1 MPEYQWLC
9 WLAILMFVS
18 SSRSTFC
25 NTRPCRWLAI
35 LIMILSLA
43 LKQDIAVQCCEDLK
57 CRIRVGKESHFIG
70 CWTVGKT
77 SIGSEASLRPTVRD
91 VVTTV
96 STWNCLSSFL
106 WSPGRPGREAESGDV
121 VMVSAV
127 ILDQIRPDPGD
138 NHPSL
143 VKKPW
148 LLPGYSLCVGMRLR
162 LSLQGASL
170 TRLPERTWFLCTG
183 YYVFYRLFPCF
194 GETQYCVSQWLCR
207 TAFNNEKTWP
217 MKRLHWAW
225 WSNGQPRSSPNSLIC
240 PESILWGEPWP
251 ASLARNQTSISSL
264 PLSL

>member
-106 WSPGRPGREAESGDV
+106 WSPGRPGRERRCRDGLRSHLGSDQAGSRGQSPESREEAVIITRVFTPCRDAAQAQSPRCLAHAAPGKDV
-121 VMVSAV
+121 VFMHRLLCFLPIVS
-127 ILDQIRPDPGD
+127 
-138 NHPSL
+138 
-143 VKKPW
+143 
-148 LLPGYSLCVGMRLR
+148 
-162 LSLQGASL
+162 
-170 TRLPERTWFLCTG
+170 
-183 YYVFYRLFPCF
+183 LF
-194 GETQYCVSQWLCR
+194 WR
-207 TAFNNEKTWP
+207 N
-217 MKRLHWAW
+217 
-225 WSNGQPRSSPNSLIC
+225 
-240 PESILWGEPWP
+240 SILCF
-251 ASLARNQTSISSL
+251 TMTL
-264 PLSL
+264 PHSF